1 MLSLTLFSSQFSL
14 FQQSSL
20 LNIQPLQSPKQ
31 KHSSK
36 TINSNYQKN
45 PNDCRCFYRETTN
58 SHTNFHK
65 SSDDFSLQDNA
76 DAESSHAPSVS
87 QSVDSNLL
95 AIWLRSCNT
104 VKQVKRIHA
113 IVLKSLRKSVLYVD
127 NNLISVYVKLGKL
140 VEARKV
146 FDKMSER
153 NVVSWT
159 AMVNGYSRFGFVDE
173 AFMLFSESIRAG
185 VRGNEKMF
193 VCVMNL
199 CGRRLDFELGRQIHA
214 SILKYHCRNLIV
226 DSAILHF
233 YAQFGDFSS
242 AFCAF
247 DGMSER
253 DVVSWTAMITACSQQ
268 ARGDEAIFMFSRML
282 SEGFLPNEF
291 TVCSVLKACG
301 EERALKLGRQLH
313 AAIVKKL
320 YKDDVFIRTSLVDM
334 YAKCGEILD
343 SRRVFDEMGN
353 RNTVTWTSIIAG
365 YAREGLGEEAIG
377 LFRVMK
383 RRKIHA
389 NNLTIV
395 SILKACGL
403 TGAFQLGKEV
413 HAQIIKNFIQSN
425 EHIGSTL
432 VWFYC
437 KNGEFPV
444 ASKVLQQMPLRD
456 VVSWTAIISGYACLG
471 HESEALDFLK
481 DMLEDGVEPNPF
493 TYSSALKA
501 CAKLENVSQG
511 MLIHSSVKKTT
522 SLSNVYVGSA
532 LINMYAKCGY
542 ISEASQVFDNMPE
555 RNLFT
560 WKSMIVGYA
569 RNGLCQEALK
579 LMYRMQAEGFEVDD
593 YILMTVYNA
602 CGDIEWNAES
612 SSGYCLQ
619 SS

>member
-20 LNIQPLQSPKQ
+20 LNIQPLQSP

-113 IVLKSLRKSVLYVD
+113 IVL
-127 NNLISVYVKLGKL
+127 NVYVKLGKL
-140 VEARKV
+140 VQARKV

-173 AFMLFSESIRAG
+173 AFMLFSESIRTG

-199 CGRRLDFELGRQIHA
+199 CGTRLDFELGRQIHA
-214 SILKYHCRNLIV
+214 SILKCHCRNLIV

-353 RNTVTWTSIIAG
+353 RNTVTWTSIISG

-377 LFRVMK
+377 LFR
-383 RRKIHA
+383 
-389 NNLTIV
+389 
-395 SILKACGL
+395 
-403 TGAFQLGKEV
+403 
-413 HAQIIKNFIQSN
+413 
-425 EHIGSTL
+425 
-432 VWFYC
+432 
-437 KNGEFPV
+437 
-444 ASKVLQQMPLRD
+444 
-456 VVSWTAIISGYACLG
+456 
-471 HESEALDFLK
+471 
-481 DMLEDGVEPNPF
+481 
-493 TYSSALKA
+493 
-501 CAKLENVSQG
+501 
-511 MLIHSSVKKTT
+511 
-522 SLSNVYVGSA
+522 
-532 LINMYAKCGY
+532 
-542 ISEASQVFDNMPE
+542 ASQVFDSMPE

-560 WKSMIVGYA
+560 WKSMTVGYA

-612 SSGYCLQ
+612 LSGYCLQ